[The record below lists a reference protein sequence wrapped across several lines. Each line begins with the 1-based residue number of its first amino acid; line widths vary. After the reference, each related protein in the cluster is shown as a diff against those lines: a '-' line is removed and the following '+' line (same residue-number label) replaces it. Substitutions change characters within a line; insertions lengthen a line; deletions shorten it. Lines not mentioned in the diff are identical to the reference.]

1 MVLKFLSNTFDFL
14 LNFSNLVVM
23 ENKKTALI
31 IEGGGQ
37 RGVFS
42 FGITDTFINRNYDP
56 FDIYIGV
63 SNGVAVLCWYLIKE
77 TDNNL
82 DKMLYAAKGDYLSYK
97 NIFTGEDI
105 LKFHQMYEDG
115 EKMFNPSME
124 KIKNNLEGKNYIAVV
139 TDAIEAN
146 AEYYSFGEGEWM
158 PKMIA
163 SGTLPIL
170 VKTPSLIDGRRKFD
184 GGIADP
190 IPVEKAYKMGA
201 KKIIVIRTYEKKFRR
216 KLKLENYIGAL
227 LSSQFPS
234 LRKALLEHDKTY
246 NRALDF
252 INNPPHDCEI
262 VQLCPPK
269 KLKSKRDTK
278 NIEYLKADYNLGKSV
293 AEEFLNSLMVS

>member
-1 MVLKFLSNTFDFL
+1 
-14 LNFSNLVVM
+14 M

-63 SNGVAVLCWYLIKE
+63 SNGVAVLYWYLIRE

-82 DKMLYAAKGDYLSYK
+82 DKMLYAAEGDYRSYK
-97 NIFTGEDI
+97 NIFTGKDI

-115 EKMFNPSME
+115 EKMFKPSME
-124 KIKNNLEGKNYIAVV
+124 KIKKNLEGKNYISVV
-139 TDAIEAN
+139 TDAIEAT
-146 AEYYSFGEGEWM
+146 AEYYSFGDDEWM

-163 SGTLPIL
+163 SATLPIL
-170 VKTPSLIDGRRKFD
+170 VRTPSVINGRRKFD

-190 IPVEKAYKMGA
+190 LPVEKAYEMGA
-201 KKIIVIRTYEKKFRR
+201 KKIILIRTYEKKFRR

-227 LSSQFPS
+227 LSREYPK

-252 INNPPHDCEI
+252 INTPPHDCEI
-262 VQLCPPK
+262 VQLCPPE
-269 KLKSKRDTK
+269 KLRSKRDSK
-278 NIEYLKADYNLGKSV
+278 NIEILKADYKLGKRV
-293 AEEFLNSLMVS
+293 AEEFLSGVKYCDQKR

>member
-1 MVLKFLSNTFDFL
+1 MD
-14 LNFSNLVVM
+14 
-23 ENKKTALI
+23 NKKTALI

-97 NIFTGEDI
+97 NIFTGKDI

-146 AEYYSFGEGEWM
+146 AEYYSFGDGEWL

-190 IPVEKAYKMGA
+190 LPVEKAYKMGA
-201 KKIIVIRTYEKKFRR
+201 KKIIVIRTYEKNFRR

-227 LSSQFPS
+227 LSSQYPS
-234 LRKALLEHDKTY
+234 LKKALLEHDKTY

-278 NIEYLKADYNLGKSV
+278 NIEVLKADYKLGKSV
-293 AEEFLNSLMVS
+293 AEEFLNSFTAS

>member
-1 MVLKFLSNTFDFL
+1 MG
-14 LNFSNLVVM
+14 
-23 ENKKTALI
+23 NKKTALI

-63 SNGVAVLCWYLIKE
+63 SNGVAVLCWYLIRE

-97 NIFTGEDI
+97 NIFTGKDI

-115 EKMFNPSME
+115 ERMFKPSME
-124 KIKNNLEGKNYIAVV
+124 KIKNNLKGKDYIAVV

-146 AEYYSFGEGEWM
+146 AEYYSFGDGEWM

-163 SGTLPIL
+163 SGTLPLL
-170 VKTPSLIDGRRKFD
+170 VKTPSLINGRRKFD
-184 GGIADP
+184 GGITDP
-190 IPVEKAYKMGA
+190 LPVEKAYALGA

-216 KLKLENYIGAL
+216 KLKPENYIGAL
-227 LSSQFPS
+227 FSRKYPK

-246 NRALDF
+246 NRAIDF
-252 INNPPHDCEI
+252 INNPPHDCDI
-262 VQLCPPK
+262 VQLCPPE
-269 KLKSKRDTK
+269 KLKSKRDSK
-278 NIEYLKADYNLGKSV
+278 NIEILKADYKIGKRV
-293 AEEFLNSLMVS
+293 AEEYLNGLEN

>member
-1 MVLKFLSNTFDFL
+1 
-14 LNFSNLVVM
+14 M

-42 FGITDTFINRNYDP
+42 FGITDTFISRNFDP

-63 SNGVAVLCWYLIKE
+63 SNGVAVLCWYLIRE

-97 NIFTGEDI
+97 NLFTGKDI

-115 EKMFNPSME
+115 KKMFKPSME
-124 KIKNNLEGKNYIAVV
+124 KIKNNLAGKEYIAVV
-139 TDAIEAN
+139 TDAIEAS
-146 AEYYSFGEGEWM
+146 AEYYSFGDDEWM

-163 SGTLPIL
+163 SGTLPLL
-170 VKTPSLIDGRRKFD
+170 VRTPSLINGRRKFD

-190 IPVEKAYKMGA
+190 LPAQKAYEMGA
-201 KKIIVIRTYEKKFRR
+201 KKIIIIRTYEKKFRR
-216 KLKLENYIGAL
+216 KLKFENYLGAL
-227 LSSQFPS
+227 LSREYPK

-252 INNPPHDCEI
+252 INNPPPDCEI
-262 VQLCPPK
+262 LQLCPPK
-269 KLKSKRDTK
+269 KLKSKRDSK
-278 NIEYLKADYNLGKSV
+278 NIEVLKADYKLGKRV
-293 AEEFLNSLMVS
+293 AEEYLDGLED

>member
-1 MVLKFLSNTFDFL
+1 
-14 LNFSNLVVM
+14 M

-42 FGITDTFINRNYDP
+42 FGITDTFISRNFDP

-63 SNGVAVLCWYLIKE
+63 SNGVAVLCWYLIRE

-97 NIFTGEDI
+97 NLFTGKDI

-115 EKMFNPSME
+115 KKMFKPSME
-124 KIKNNLEGKNYIAVV
+124 KIKNNLAGKEYIAVV

-146 AEYYSFGEGEWM
+146 AEYYSFGDDEWM

-163 SGTLPIL
+163 SGTLPFL
-170 VKTPSLIDGRRKFD
+170 VRTPSLINGRRKFD

-190 IPVEKAYKMGA
+190 LPAQKAYEMGA
-201 KKIIVIRTYEKKFRR
+201 KKIIIIRTYEKKFRR
-216 KLKLENYIGAL
+216 KLKFENYLGAL
-227 LSSQFPS
+227 LSREYPK

-252 INNPPHDCEI
+252 INNPPPDCEI
-262 VQLCPPK
+262 LQLCPPK
-269 KLKSKRDTK
+269 KLKSKRDSK
-278 NIEYLKADYNLGKSV
+278 NIEVLKADYKLGKRV
-293 AEEFLNSLMVS
+293 AEEYLDGLED

>member
-1 MVLKFLSNTFDFL
+1 MQ
-14 LNFSNLVVM
+14 
-23 ENKKTALI
+23 KKTALI

-63 SNGVAVLCWYLIKE
+63 SNGVAVLCWYLIRE

-97 NIFTGEDI
+97 NFFIAKDV

-115 EKMFNPSME
+115 KKMFKPSME
-124 KIKNNLEGKNYIAVV
+124 KIKRNLGGKDYVAVV
-139 TDAIEAN
+139 TDAIKAN
-146 AEYYSFGEGEWM
+146 AEYYSFGDGEWM

-163 SGTLPIL
+163 SAALPIL
-170 VKTPSLIDGRRKFD
+170 VRTPCLIDGRRKFD
-184 GGIADP
+184 GGVADP
-190 IPVEKAYKMGA
+190 LPVEKAYEMGA
-201 KKIIVIRTYEKKFRR
+201 KKIILIRTYEKQFRR

-227 LSSQFPS
+227 LSREYPK
-234 LRKALLEHDKTY
+234 LRRALLEHDKTY

-252 INNPPHDCEI
+252 INNPPNDCEI
-262 VQLCPPK
+262 VQICPPE
-269 KLKSKRDTK
+269 KLKSKRDSK
-278 NIEYLKADYNLGKSV
+278 NVEILKADYKLGKKV
-293 AEEFLNSLMVS
+293 AEEYLDGLEDCDRKI

>member
-1 MVLKFLSNTFDFL
+1 
-14 LNFSNLVVM
+14 M

-146 AEYYSFGEGEWM
+146 AEYYSFGDGEWM

-190 IPVEKAYKMGA
+190 LPVEKAYTMGA
-201 KKIIVIRTYEKKFRR
+201 KKIIVIRTYDKNFRR

-227 LSSQFPS
+227 LSSQYPS
-234 LRKALLEHDKTY
+234 LRKALLQHDKTY

-278 NIEYLKADYNLGKSV
+278 NIEVLKADYKLGKSV
-293 AEEFLNSLMVS
+293 AEEFLNSFMAS

>member
-1 MVLKFLSNTFDFL
+1 
-14 LNFSNLVVM
+14 M

-42 FGITDTFINRNYDP
+42 FGITDTFINRDFDP

-63 SNGVAVLCWYLIKE
+63 SNGVAVLCWYLIRE

-97 NIFTGEDI
+97 NLFTGKDI

-115 EKMFNPSME
+115 KKMFKPSME
-124 KIKNNLEGKNYIAVV
+124 KIKNNLAGKEYIAVV

-146 AEYYSFGEGEWM
+146 AEYYSFGDDEWM

-163 SGTLPIL
+163 SGTLPLL
-170 VKTPSLIDGRRKFD
+170 VRTPSLINGRRKFD

-190 IPVEKAYKMGA
+190 LPAQKAYEMGA
-201 KKIIVIRTYEKKFRR
+201 KKIIIIRTYEKKFRR
-216 KLKLENYIGAL
+216 KLKFENYLGAL
-227 LSSQFPS
+227 LSREYPK

-252 INNPPHDCEI
+252 INNPPPDCEI
-262 VQLCPPK
+262 LQLCPPK
-269 KLKSKRDTK
+269 KLKSKRDSK
-278 NIEYLKADYNLGKSV
+278 NIGVLKADYKLGKRV
-293 AEEFLNSLMVS
+293 AEEYLDGLED

>member
-1 MVLKFLSNTFDFL
+1 
-14 LNFSNLVVM
+14 M

-42 FGITDTFINRNYDP
+42 FGITDTFISRNFDP

-63 SNGVAVLCWYLIKE
+63 SNGVAVLCWYLIRE

-97 NIFTGEDI
+97 NLFTGKDI

-115 EKMFNPSME
+115 KKMFKPSME
-124 KIKNNLEGKNYIAVV
+124 KIKKNLAGKEYIAVV
-139 TDAIEAN
+139 TDAIEAS
-146 AEYYSFGEGEWM
+146 AEYYSFGDDEWM

-163 SGTLPIL
+163 SGTIPLL
-170 VKTPSLIDGRRKFD
+170 VRTPSLINGRRKFD

-190 IPVEKAYKMGA
+190 LPAQKAYEMGA
-201 KKIIVIRTYEKKFRR
+201 KKIIIIRTYEKKFRR
-216 KLKLENYIGAL
+216 KLKFENYLGAL
-227 LSSQFPS
+227 LSREYPK

-252 INNPPHDCEI
+252 INNPPPDCEI
-262 VQLCPPK
+262 LQLCPPR
-269 KLKSKRDTK
+269 KLKSKRDSK
-278 NIEYLKADYNLGKSV
+278 NIEVLKADYKLGKRV
-293 AEEFLNSLMVS
+293 AEEYLDGLED

>member
-1 MVLKFLSNTFDFL
+1 
-14 LNFSNLVVM
+14 
-23 ENKKTALI
+23 
-31 IEGGGQ
+31 
-37 RGVFS
+37 
-42 FGITDTFINRNYDP
+42 
-56 FDIYIGV
+56 
-63 SNGVAVLCWYLIKE
+63 
-77 TDNNL
+77 
-82 DKMLYAAKGDYLSYK
+82 MLYAAKGDYLSYK
-97 NIFTGEDI
+97 NIFTGKDI
-105 LKFHQMYEDG
+105 LKFHQMYKDG

-124 KIKNNLEGKNYIAVV
+124 KIRNNLKGKEYIAVV

-146 AEYYSFGEGEWM
+146 AEYYSFGDGEWL

-190 IPVEKAYKMGA
+190 LPVEKAYKMGA
-201 KKIIVIRTYEKKFRR
+201 KKIIVIRTYEKNFRR

-227 LSSQFPS
+227 LSSQYPS

-278 NIEYLKADYNLGKSV
+278 NIEVLKADYKFCLLYTSD
-293 AEEFLNSLMVS
+293 AADE

>member
-1 MVLKFLSNTFDFL
+1 
-14 LNFSNLVVM
+14 M

-42 FGITDTFINRNYDP
+42 FGITDTFIARNYDP

-63 SNGVAVLCWYLIKE
+63 SNGVAVLCWYLIRE

-97 NIFTGEDI
+97 NIFTGKDI
-105 LKFHQMYEDG
+105 LKFHQMYDDG
-115 EKMFNPSME
+115 EKMFQPSMD
-124 KIKNNLEGKNYIAVV
+124 KIKNNLDGKEYIAVV

-146 AEYYSFGEGEWM
+146 AEYYSFGDGDWM

-163 SGTLPIL
+163 SGTLPVL
-170 VKTPSLIDGRRKFD
+170 VRTPSLINGRRKFD
-184 GGIADP
+184 GGVSDP
-190 IPVEKAYKMGA
+190 LPVEKAYEMGA
-201 KKIIVIRTYEKKFRR
+201 KKIILIRTYEKQFRR
-216 KLKLENYIGAL
+216 KMKLENYIGAL
-227 LSSQFPS
+227 FSKKYPK
-234 LRKALLEHDKTY
+234 LRNALLEHDKTY

-252 INNPPHDCEI
+252 IKNPPNDCEI

-269 KLKSKRDTK
+269 KLKSKRDSK
-278 NIEYLKADYNLGKSV
+278 NIEILKADYKLGKRV
-293 AEEFLNSLMVS
+293 AAEYLDRLEH

>member
-1 MVLKFLSNTFDFL
+1 MG
-14 LNFSNLVVM
+14 
-23 ENKKTALI
+23 NKKTALI
-31 IEGGGQ
+31 VEGGGQ

-63 SNGVAVLCWYLIKE
+63 SNGVAVLCWYLIRE

-97 NIFTGEDI
+97 NIFTGKDI

-115 EKMFNPSME
+115 ERMFKPSME
-124 KIKNNLEGKNYIAVV
+124 KIKNNLKGKDYIAVV

-146 AEYYSFGEGEWM
+146 AEYYSFGDGEWM

-163 SGTLPIL
+163 SGTLPLL
-170 VKTPSLIDGRRKFD
+170 VKTPSLIKGRRKFD
-184 GGIADP
+184 GGITDP
-190 IPVEKAYKMGA
+190 LPVEKAYELGA

-216 KLKLENYIGAL
+216 KLKPENYIGAL
-227 LSSQFPS
+227 FSRKYPK

-246 NRALDF
+246 NRAIDF
-252 INNPPHDCEI
+252 INNPPHDCDI
-262 VQLCPPK
+262 VQLCPPE
-269 KLKSKRDTK
+269 KLKSKRDSK
-278 NIEYLKADYNLGKSV
+278 NIEILKADYKMGKRV
-293 AEEFLNSLMVS
+293 AEEYLNGLEGILPTYMQKNTHE

>member
-1 MVLKFLSNTFDFL
+1 
-14 LNFSNLVVM
+14 M

-227 LSSQFPS
+227 LSSQYPS

-278 NIEYLKADYNLGKSV
+278 NIEVLKADYKLGKSV
-293 AEEFLNSLMVS
+293 AEEFLNSFMAS

>member
-1 MVLKFLSNTFDFL
+1 MD
-14 LNFSNLVVM
+14 
-23 ENKKTALI
+23 NKKTALI

-97 NIFTGEDI
+97 NIFTGKDI

-146 AEYYSFGEGEWM
+146 AEYYSFGDSEWM

-227 LSSQFPS
+227 LSSQYPS

-278 NIEYLKADYNLGKSV
+278 NIEVLKADYKLGKSV
-293 AEEFLNSLMVS
+293 AEEFLNSFMAS

>member
-1 MVLKFLSNTFDFL
+1 MD
-14 LNFSNLVVM
+14 
-23 ENKKTALI
+23 NKKTALI

-97 NIFTGEDI
+97 NIFTGKDI

-124 KIKNNLEGKNYIAVV
+124 KIRKNLKGKNYIAVV

-146 AEYYSFGEGEWM
+146 AEYYSFGDGEWM

-201 KKIIVIRTYEKKFRR
+201 KKIIVIRTYEKNFRR

-227 LSSQFPS
+227 LSSQYPS

-252 INNPPHDCEI
+252 INNPPNDCEI

-278 NIEYLKADYNLGKSV
+278 NIEFLKTDYKLGKSV
-293 AEEFLNSLMVS
+293 AEEFLNSFMVS